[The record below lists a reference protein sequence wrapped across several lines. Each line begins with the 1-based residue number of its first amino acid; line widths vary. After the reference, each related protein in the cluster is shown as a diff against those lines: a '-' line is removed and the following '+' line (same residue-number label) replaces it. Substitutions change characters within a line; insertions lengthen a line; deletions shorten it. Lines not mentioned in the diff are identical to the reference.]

1 MHFRPPASAI
11 HFEFQ
16 QMGHALVTAGQDM
29 TILLMGVVSRICGRG
44 DVLPWA
50 PLPVW
55 CRYLFLAGAGVV
67 VLVAVVVVIV
77 VSNDLTAHHHKKGR
91 PT

>member
-44 DVLPWA
+44 DVFA
-50 PLPVW
+50 MGAAARVVPLPFP
-55 CRYLFLAGAGVV
+55 CRSRSRRLGGGG
-67 VLVAVVVVIV
+67 
-77 VSNDLTAHHHKKGR
+77 SCDSSE
-91 PT
+91 